1 MFENDISS
9 IKKAQSGDNFE
20 MEKLI
25 KQNNRT
31 YMEYNKKI
39 YKQRI

>member
-9 IKKAQSGDNFE
+9 IKKAQSGDKFE
-20 MEKLI
+20 MERLI

-39 YKQRI
+39 YK

>member
-9 IKKAQSGDNFE
+9 IKRAQEGDKFE
-20 MEKLI
+20 MERLI

-31 YMEYNKKI
+31 YMEYSKKI
-39 YKQRI
+39 